1 MSRKFLQNVVHFHVH
16 RTNVGNARLVHME
29 KDLHM
34 IGLDYNV
41 ALAIL
46 FPFYVA
52 AEIPSNMMMKRF
64 RPSVWLTIIM
74 VCWSIVMISMGFV
87 QSFNGLL
94 AARAALGF
102 AEGGLFPGV
111 SYFITMWYKR
121 HECGLRIAFFFS
133 AATAAG
139 AFGGLVA
146 RGISEMDGVGGYAG
160 WRWIFI
166 LEGALTLC
174 VGSCAYWVIKDYP
187 STATFLTPNERV
199 EVERRLIADHSSL
212 SNDFDIKYVY
222 QALCDWK
229 IWVNCIMTVGIF
241 TPLYSISLFLPT
253 IIKQLG
259 YSNNTAQLMTVPP
272 YVVACLCTL
281 AGNYFS
287 DKMGQ
292 RGLFMIGFELTAIAG
307 FLLLITNGIP
317 HVQYAGTFLAAAGI
331 FTLVPMIGAWNCNN
345 IGGSL
350 KRGVG
355 IAMQVG
361 VGNLGGVVASFVYQ
375 TKDQPRFIK
384 GHAIL
389 IGLTTMSLVLT
400 VFMTIYLRNQNARRD
415 VLLKQ
420 QNVTLDDY
428 SEEMKIEQ
436 REKGDNAIFFRFTV

>member
-1 MSRKFLQNVVHFHVH
+1 
-16 RTNVGNARLVHME
+16 ME

-146 RGISEMDGVGGYAG
+146 RGISEMDAVGGYAG

-187 STATFLTPNERV
+187 STYVSDGDIKLSVLNSFSATFLTPNERV

-212 SNDFDIKYVY
+212 SNDFDIKYAY

-281 AGNYFS
+281 AGSYFS

-317 HVQYAGTFLAAAGI
+317 HVQYAGTFLAAAGKYSYYTREPKLTFKGI

-375 TKDQPRFIK
+375 TKDQPR
-384 GHAIL
+384 
-389 IGLTTMSLVLT
+389 
-400 VFMTIYLRNQNARRD
+400 
-415 VLLKQ
+415 
-420 QNVTLDDY
+420 
-428 SEEMKIEQ
+428 
-436 REKGDNAIFFRFTV
+436 